1 MYRKK
6 RCTCEGFSIPGMVEG
21 TNKGAKI
28 MIENSNN
35 LRNKVINLQ
44 AKIEK
49 QKMDMG
55 NKMDSYMNSKNL
67 ISENE
72 RIIRN
77 KMEILNDRDRQLQ
90 LSIDR
95 TIYSKKVIY
104 SLLAV
109 AISAIIIILFIFT
122 IVKKIRK

>member
-6 RCTCEGFSIPGMVEG
+6 KCTCERFSIPGMVEG